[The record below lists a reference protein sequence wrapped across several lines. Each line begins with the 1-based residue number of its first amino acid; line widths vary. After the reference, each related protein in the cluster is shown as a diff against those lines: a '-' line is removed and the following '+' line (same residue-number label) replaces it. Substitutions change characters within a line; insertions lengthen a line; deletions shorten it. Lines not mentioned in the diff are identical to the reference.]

1 MPETR
6 IKKLCVTPSTG
17 HHNDVEASASLTNRN
32 LGLPVQANAIR
43 IQNPNRNREPRPRG
57 QRNATEF
64 TASQE
69 VKLKA
74 GDVRIDRMK
83 IAMTKLRTEMEASN
97 KMLQELCSLA
107 RIDVDKME

>member
-6 IKKLCVTPSTG
+6 TKKLCVTTSSG
-17 HHNDVEASASLTNRN
+17 HHDHVEASTSQTNRT
-32 LGLPVQANAIR
+32 LGLPVQANTIR
-43 IQNPNRNREPRPRG
+43 IQNPNRNRGQRPRS
-57 QRNATEF
+57 QRNATDF

-83 IAMTKLRTEMEASN
+83 VAMTKLRTEMESSN
-97 KMLQELCSLA
+97 KMLQELCSLV